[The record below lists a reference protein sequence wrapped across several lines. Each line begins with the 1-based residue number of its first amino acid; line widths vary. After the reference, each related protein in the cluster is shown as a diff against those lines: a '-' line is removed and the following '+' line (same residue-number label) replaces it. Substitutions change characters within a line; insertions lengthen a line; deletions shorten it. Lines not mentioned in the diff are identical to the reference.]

1 MKTYEIRGGYNVTE
15 QYETTVKANN
25 KEEAE
30 EKANKIPIS
39 NWSELQ
45 SWNETGFIIDSVD
58 EVEDEWKL

>member
-25 KEEAE
+25 EKEAE
-30 EKANKIPIS
+30 EKAKKIPVKD
-39 NWSELQ
+39 WEELQ

-58 EVEDEWKL
+58 DVEDE